1 MSYAVPSPHVAE
13 AGAGDPLQVTLSLL
27 AVLATIVAL
36 GWLARRW
43 RRILPQRHGP
53 LRVVDEIAIG
63 PKDKVVL
70 LACGER
76 QLLIGVGERGSTV
89 LARSIR
95 QTPRG
100 DQS

>member
-1 MSYAVPSPHVAE
+1 
-13 AGAGDPLQVTLSLL
+13 
-27 AVLATIVAL
+27 
-36 GWLARRW
+36 
-43 RRILPQRHGP
+43 
-53 LRVVDEIAIG
+53 
-63 PKDKVVL
+63 VL

-95 QTPRG
+95 PTPCG

>member
-1 MSYAVPSPHVAE
+1 
-13 AGAGDPLQVTLSLL
+13 
-27 AVLATIVAL
+27 
-36 GWLARRW
+36 
-43 RRILPQRHGP
+43 
-53 LRVVDEIAIG
+53 VDEIAIG

-95 QTPRG
+95 PTPRG